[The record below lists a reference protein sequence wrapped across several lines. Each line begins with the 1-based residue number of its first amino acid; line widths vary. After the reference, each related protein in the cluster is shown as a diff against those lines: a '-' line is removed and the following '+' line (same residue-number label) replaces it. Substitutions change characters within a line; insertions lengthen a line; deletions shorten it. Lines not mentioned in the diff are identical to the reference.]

1 MVINERRIV
10 MCEKNKEVGGNPA
23 KKVTPTPIPVKD
35 TRSDGKKYRFTL
47 DEENQSDV

>member
-10 MCEKNKEVGGNPA
+10 MCEKNKELEGSNPA

-35 TRSDGKKYRFTL
+35 TRS
-47 DEENQSDV
+47 EHII